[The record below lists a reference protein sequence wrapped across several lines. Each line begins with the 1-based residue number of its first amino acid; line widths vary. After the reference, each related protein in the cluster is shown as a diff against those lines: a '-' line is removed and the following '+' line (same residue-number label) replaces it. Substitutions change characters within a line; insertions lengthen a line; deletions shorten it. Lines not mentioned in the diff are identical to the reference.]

1 MLKLVKFCYVY
12 YYATHFWGI
21 HYSSL
26 IKCRLQISRD
36 IMDYINLKGF
46 FTAKET
52 INSERQP
59 TGSEKIFAN
68 DMSDK
73 ELTFKI

>member
-1 MLKLVKFCYVY
+1 
-12 YYATHFWGI
+12 
-21 HYSSL
+21 
-26 IKCRLQISRD
+26 
-36 IMDYINLKGF
+36 MDYINLKGF